1 MFTIHVNMSVVTC
14 LTSGKPILNKR
25 LIYSHCKTVD
35 FKSKNKYGFIVG
47 LSLPFRHNFLIE
59 IIKYAT
65 FSFSFFANFLFP
77 IVII

>member
-35 FKSKNKYGFIVG
+35 FKSKNKYAFIVG

-65 FSFSFFANFLFP
+65 FSFSANFLFP